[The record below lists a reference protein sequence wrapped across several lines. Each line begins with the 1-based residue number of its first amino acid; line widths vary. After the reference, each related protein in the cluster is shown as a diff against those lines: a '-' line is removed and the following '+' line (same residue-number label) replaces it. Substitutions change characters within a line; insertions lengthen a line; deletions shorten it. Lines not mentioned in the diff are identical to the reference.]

1 MKRTTLVIAL
11 WAVFVA
17 TVSAQKA
24 GSEPQLAKEAN
35 EYFVSGD
42 FLKAYP
48 LYSQL
53 VSLYPQNVDYS
64 YRFGACAIYSD
75 PDKSKAIKFL
85 TSATKRNVTDPMA
98 WFYLGKAFH
107 LNYQFKDAVKA
118 YETFVTKADP
128 KLVEKLNAQ
137 REIETCIYGSNLL
150 ANIKDLVVLNKV
162 EADRENFFR
171 YMDLDGIGGKILT
184 VPAELQSK
192 LDQKAGAPGVIHY
205 PGNSTTIYF
214 SSYGKDGT
222 TGKDIYKA
230 QILPDGKFSEP
241 QKVRGD
247 VNTKYDE
254 DFCFLHSDGK
264 TLYFASKGHNSMG
277 GYDIFKSVMD
287 PKSGDFGPAINL
299 DFAINTPD
307 DDIFYIADSLNQKAY
322 FASGRSSDQKHLH
335 VYNVKVQ
342 GIPLQIVYLKGS
354 FVSEIDAEQKNATIQ
369 IRESMTGRMVMEN
382 TTQPSDGNYTLYVP
396 KGGDYKF
403 YIKTENSPVVHESE
417 VKVPSFDKPVA
428 LRQEMKLVKESGQ
441 ERLIV
446 TNYFEEILNEDIAA
460 LAAEMLRRKAGL
472 EVNDSPIPSGDSAPV
487 EANNLSVEK
496 TMENVTLAAG
506 FGSDV
511 TIATVIGDIEKD
523 INKNAT
529 FIKDTESRINTA
541 YSFALNKQK
550 EAETLTA
557 KAEGLRA
564 GLTGYTTT
572 EDVAKLK
579 ESQALLNKAQEL
591 KREAKAAIVA
601 ASSLQKEVEIA
612 KAEKTALTED
622 VAAIKA
628 AQAENNFD
636 KTLATLQKEKDR
648 IVANRMAKP
657 EPLAEMTKAAKEKE
671 NQLHNS
677 EDKLNNLRQS
687 EKEKEQEIAALET
700 KKSNTKKKSELAEIE
715 TAVVNAKSDLDG
727 MRRAIKDRIY
737 LTEKMGKETKDAYA
751 AADVYGKL
759 IQNDKLGVDQT
770 AVLEEAQQNALSM
783 KVDALDTRFEKLVI
797 TDPQT
802 LALITDGN
810 TDNSLTS
817 EVAINVRAEN
827 ENGNENENENEN
839 RNADVAMVNTNS
851 QNSIPKSQSVNTNS
865 QNTTTNSQS
874 LNTNSQSLN
883 TNSQNPIPNSGTTV
897 DTATLTPT
905 PTPTPTPSPTTPA
918 TPTASGNNGYASIKT
933 STDAAIKKTSGNTP
947 AMKDARQMVANAA
960 YAQTETRI
968 QEIQKKRA
976 SGITE
981 EEKQELQS
989 LIAYKQEL
997 KASMPSAS
1005 VTNAP
1010 AERVKAVST
1019 SIDPEYAGKMVD
1031 FENMEGTEIEKTIA
1045 RVGYQETTLAKLEQ
1059 ARIENAWKINTVNN
1073 ESEIATLAAR
1083 DKELQSV
1090 ISTLKKETNDVN
1102 TFKAAYDL
1110 ENKEILNNQNLNER
1124 LEDQVVLTQSYMNTL
1139 EAFEAKKQEQLAMST
1154 DLAESEQIRKDISVI
1169 KQEYQVANAKLTSY
1183 QSDLRLTA
1191 AAAAPANND
1200 SSVVMNQNLEES
1212 IDASTSAEVTN
1223 NGDNDS
1229 PNSKAEE
1236 KPLTKEQI
1244 LARDADKM
1252 KVLFK
1257 AKSEQESI
1265 FAYESK
1271 DMSKLMEKY
1280 PEYTSDMQDQD
1291 KIDAIQD
1298 EILIVEAEVE
1308 AASSNAQ
1315 AKKLDRKAED
1325 LYYKK
1330 AQMEIR
1336 NNRSVANMTRA
1347 EYDAMNAKVN
1357 ELNTNNQEDLNS
1369 RVMLRDEV
1377 QKLQNQASANYEEA
1391 QELRKKAVNFEDPIE
1406 QNDYYRQA
1414 FAKEALAI
1422 NQLQQVVD
1430 IHDNM
1435 ELFLAYSDQEL
1446 TDLRYNNVAPATT
1459 ATSDGG
1465 TEGLSDGS
1473 TEVRRDGSTE
1483 GLSDGST
1490 EVRRD
1495 GVTEGRSD
1503 AEVAS
1508 VVGAERNTS
1517 TNTERSA
1524 TIGADR
1530 TAATSTERTATTSAD
1545 GTAATSTER
1554 SATTSAD
1561 GTAATS
1567 ADRTAATSAG
1577 RTANAERTSSAAS
1590 AGRDAGRAASAS
1602 ERAAAADAGYYE
1614 NAQADDYYYELP
1626 TTLSKNLF
1634 VRTGRTVYSTS
1645 NPIPVS
1651 PVMPE
1656 GTYYS
1661 VQIGAFRNPI
1671 PQNLFDEFA
1680 PVIGDKLSSGIT
1692 RYIAG
1697 FFMTFD
1703 QADDIKMEIRR
1714 LGYNDAFVVAY
1725 RNGKRVPLYEAM
1737 AVTEPDAL
1745 ASMEKEYAYGDGGVA
1760 PSQRVKDMN
1769 GNVNARAEENIA
1781 AERNATN
1788 GTSAKAPSVDGKR
1801 TDYYKGVPNAVA
1813 ATQVETVK
1821 GLFYTVQIGVYSK
1834 PVPAS
1839 NIKNIS
1845 PVNSE
1850 LTANNK
1856 IRYTSGIYN
1865 NLDAAVNQRNVAKG
1879 IGINDAFITA
1889 YYNGEKITLSEADRL
1904 IKENGTTIL
1913 VK

>member
-35 EYFVSGD
+35 EHFVSGD

-98 WFYLGKAFH
+98 WYYLGKAFH

-118 YETFVTKADP
+118 YETFVIKADP
-128 KLVEKLNAQ
+128 KVVEKLNAQ

-287 PKSGDFGPAINL
+287 PKSGNFGPAINL

-354 FVSEIDAEQKNATIQ
+354 FSSEIDAEQKNATIQ

-382 TTQPSDGNYTLYVP
+382 STQPSDGIYTLYVP

-417 VKVPSFDKPVA
+417 VKIPSFDKPVA

-460 LAAEMLRRKAGL
+460 LASEMLRRKAGL
-472 EVNDSPIPSGDSAPV
+472 EVNDSPIPSSDTAPV

-506 FGSDV
+506 FGTDV
-511 TIATVIGDIEKD
+511 TIATVVGDIEKD
-523 INKNAT
+523 INKNVT
-529 FIKDTESRINTA
+529 FIKETEARINTA
-541 YSFALNKQK
+541 YTFALTKQK
-550 EAETLTA
+550 EAEALTA

-564 GLTGYTTT
+564 GLSGYTTT
-572 EDVAKLK
+572 KDVAKLK
-579 ESQALLNKAQEL
+579 ESQALLNKAQNL
-591 KREAKAAIVA
+591 KREAKAAVVA
-601 ASSLQKEVEIA
+601 ATNLQKEVETA
-612 KAEKTALTED
+612 KAEKAALTED
-622 VAAIKA
+622 VAALKS
-628 AQAENNFD
+628 AQTENNFD
-636 KTLATLQKEKDR
+636 KTLTSLQKEKDR

-657 EPLAEMTKAAKEKE
+657 EPVAEMNKSAKEKE
-671 NQLHNS
+671 SQLHNS

-687 EKEKEQEIAALET
+687 EKEKEQEIAALEI
-700 KKSNTKKKSELAEIE
+700 KKSKTKKKSELAEIE
-715 TAVVNAKSDLDG
+715 TAIVNAKSDLDG

-759 IQNDKLGVDQT
+759 IQNDKLGMDQT
-770 AVLEEAQQNALSM
+770 AVLEEAQRNSLSM

-802 LALITDGN
+802 LALITDTN
-810 TDNSLTS
+810 TDNALTS
-817 EVAINVRAEN
+817 EVAINVRAESKNKNENGNGNKNKN
-827 ENGNENENENEN
+827 ENGNENENKNEN
-839 RNADVAMVNTNS
+839 KNENGNNDGDTDVAITNTS
-851 QNSIPKSQSVNTNS
+851 
-865 QNTTTNSQS
+865 
-874 LNTNSQSLN
+874 
-883 TNSQNPIPNSGTTV
+883 SQNPTP
-897 DTATLTPT
+897 APT
-905 PTPTPTPSPTTPA
+905 PAP
-918 TPTASGNNGYASIKT
+918 TPTASSNNGYASIK
-933 STDAAIKKTSGNTP
+933 SASDAAFKKTNGSTP
-947 AMKDARQMVANAA
+947 SMKDARQMVTHSA
-960 YAQTETRI
+960 YAQTEARI

-976 SGITE
+976 TGISD
-981 EEKQELQS
+981 EEKGELQT
-989 LIAYKQEL
+989 LIAYKTEL
-997 KASMPSAS
+997 KGMLPATA
-1005 VTNAP
+1005 VTAVP
-1010 AERVKAVST
+1010 AERVKAIST
-1019 SIDPEYAGKMVD
+1019 SVDPEYAGKMVD
-1031 FENMEGTEIEKTIA
+1031 FENMEGSEIEKTIA
-1045 RVGYQETTLAKLEQ
+1045 RVAYQENTLAKLEQ
-1059 ARIENAWKINTVNN
+1059 ARIQNALKITSANS
-1073 ESEIATLAAR
+1073 ESEIASLASR
-1083 DKELQSV
+1083 DKDLQSA
-1090 ISTLKKETNDVN
+1090 ITTLKRETNDIN
-1102 TFKAAYDL
+1102 TFKAAYDI
-1110 ENKEILNNQNLNER
+1110 ENKEILNNQNINQR
-1124 LEDQVVLTQSYMNTL
+1124 LEEQVILTQSYMNTL
-1139 EAFEAKKQEQLAMST
+1139 EALEAKKQEQLAMCT
-1154 DLAESEQIRKDISVI
+1154 DIDESDLIRKEISSI
-1169 KQEYQVANAKLTSY
+1169 KLEYQTANAKLTSY
-1183 QSDLRLTA
+1183 QSDLRLTTA
-1191 AAAAPANND
+1191 TADPSGD
-1200 SSVVMNQNLEES
+1200 DTSVVMNQNLEDS
-1212 IDASTSAEVTN
+1212 IDANTN
-1223 NGDNDS
+1223 SDSSESSDNNTD
-1229 PNSKAEE
+1229 NNKEE
-1236 KPLTKEQI
+1236 KPLTREQI
-1244 LARDADKM
+1244 MERDAEKM
-1252 KVLFK
+1252 KSLFG
-1257 AKSEQESI
+1257 AKNEQESI

-1271 DMSKLMEKY
+1271 EMRSLVEKY
-1280 PEYTSDMQDQD
+1280 PEYADDLQDQE
-1291 KIDAIQD
+1291 KIDAIQN
-1298 EILIVEAEVE
+1298 EIIMVEAEVD
-1308 AASSNAQ
+1308 AATSNAQ

-1330 AQMEIR
+1330 ALIEIR

-1347 EYDAMNAKVN
+1347 EYDAMTAKVDQ
-1357 ELNTNNQEDLNS
+1357 LNTTNQEDLNS

-1377 QKLQNQASANYEEA
+1377 QKLQNQARANYEEA
-1391 QELRKKAVNFEDPIE
+1391 QELRTKSVTFEDPIE

-1414 FAKEALAI
+1414 FAKEALAV

-1446 TDLRYNNVAPATT
+1446 TDLRYNNVA
-1459 ATSDGG
+1459 TSD
-1465 TEGLSDGS
+1465 TANEGLSN
-1473 TEVRRDGSTE
+1473 E
-1483 GLSDGST
+1483 GTQGRSD
-1490 EVRRD
+1490 EA
-1495 GVTEGRSD
+1495 TEGRSD
-1503 AEVAS
+1503 GGS
-1508 VVGAERNTS
+1508 ERLSDEATEGPS
-1517 TNTERSA
+1517 DGGSEGLSDEATERRSDESTQA
-1524 TIGADR
+1524 QNNEDVAIVNPNKAGN
-1530 TAATSTERTATTSAD
+1530 AAKAESNTTTNSPP
-1545 GTAATSTER
+1545 
-1554 SATTSAD
+1554 
-1561 GTAATS
+1561 
-1567 ADRTAATSAG
+1567 
-1577 RTANAERTSSAAS
+1577 RTANAESTSSNAS
-1590 AGRDAGRAASAS
+1590 AGRDAGRVASAS
-1602 ERAAAADAGYYE
+1602 ERIAAADAGYYE
-1614 NAQADDYYYELP
+1614 NAMADDYYYELP
-1626 TTLSKNLF
+1626 TILSKNLF
-1634 VRTGRTVYSTS
+1634 VRTGRSVYSAN

-1651 PVMPE
+1651 PAMPE
-1656 GTYYS
+1656 GVYYS
-1661 VQIGAFRNPI
+1661 VQIGAFRNAI

-1680 PVIGDKLSSGIT
+1680 PVVGDKLSSGIT

-1737 AVTEPDAL
+1737 AATEPDAL

-1760 PSQRVKDMN
+1760 PSQRANDMS

-1781 AERNATN
+1781 AERNATK
-1788 GTSAKAPSVDGKR
+1788 GTSTPAPSVNGKR

-1813 ATQVETVK
+1813 ATQVEIVK

-1834 PVPAS
+1834 PVPAT

-1856 IRYTSGIYN
+1856 IRYTSGIYKS
-1865 NLDAAVNQRNVAKG
+1865 LDGAVNQRNVAKG
-1879 IGINDAFITA
+1879 LGINDAFITA